1 MACCRCCR
9 PWRRSTA
16 RLFSRRRW
24 RSEAWWRSCSSRAWP
39 PPRSAR
45 CCSPCSR
52 STASSSRSSGSP
64 SRCTPSGPAEA
75 ARSTPPSRPGDT
87 EGKSR
92 DRARPSAD
100 HLPQDEPPRRVADQ
114 LGDVAQRLDR
124 LAGRDGAG
132 GVVPAQHRRH
142 DDGGDGRAQEGSG
155 EREREEGLRRAHAL
169 TRRPSPSGRPRNRA
183 RAHAAR
189 DDRRSTRSSADAAAA
204 RRRDGGTRRG
214 AVPGRASPRRGA
226 RGGRSR
232 GTRRRRACR
241 AIRHGGDELK
251 RLSPRLLFPRV
262 VRDDRPDPA
271 PRRARRAR
279 RSHRAGARARGLS
292 RRGGHPAA
300 GPGVRRRP
308 LERLPLR
315 RRHLE
320 PARGADG
327 RRHLPP
333 RSRRGRDRARRP
345 ALGVDDPDRV
355 DHPGADMVLKADA
368 DKTHLLGGTIR
379 ALPQPPHPAFGRY
392 LRTPREV
399 RALLRA
405 KGWNRAVAFQTRNP
419 LHRAHEYALV
429 YALETLLRAGY
440 NAGAALMPLVG
451 ETKEDDVRAEV
462 RMRTYEALLETRAL
476 GDGDSDPA
484 LWGPRG
490 ESVPD
495 RVILL
500 GLDIKMFYGGPKEA
514 VMHAIYR
521 QNFGF
526 TDLVVGRRHADA
538 PYHDGTSIWGDFDAQ
553 EIFGQLRG
561 ALGIQPLKV
570 GFAAY
575 YESVG
580 RVDLMDLHPDE
591 KPVFIS
597 GRDVRRALLEG
608 REVDPRI
615 MRPST
620 ARILAAAMRG

>member
-1 MACCRCCR
+1 MTDLIPPHGGLAEPVDRTV
-9 PWRRSTA
+9 PA
-16 RLFSRRRW
+16 P
-24 RSEAWWRSCSSRAWP
+24 ERA
-39 PPRSAR
+39 AFL
-45 CCSPCSR
+45 
-52 STASSSRSSGSP
+52 
-64 SRCTPSGPAEA
+64 AEA
-75 ARSTPPSRPGDT
+75 ATLPRVPVSDADLSSVYRFADGTLSPLEGPMDAVTYHRVLDEAVIEHGGRRWAWTIPIAFPVTRALAERLGPG
-87 EGKSR
+87 E
-92 DRARPSAD
+92 
-100 HLPQDEPPRRVADQ
+100 RVALTNSAGEIVATLD
-114 LGDVAQRLDR
+114 LTDVYPWDKRKY
-124 LAGRDGAG
+124 
-132 GVVPAQHRRH
+132 
-142 DDGGDGRAQEGSG
+142 
-155 EREREEGLRRAHAL
+155 LRSVYQ
-169 TRRPSPSGRPRNRA
+169 T
-183 RAHAAR
+183 
-189 DDRRSTRSSADAAAA
+189 
-204 RRRDGGTRRG
+204 
-214 AVPGRASPRRGA
+214 
-226 RGGRSR
+226 
-232 GTRRRRACR
+232 
-241 AIRHGGDELK
+241 
-251 RLSPRLLFPRV
+251 
-262 VRDDRPDPA
+262 
-271 PRRARRAR
+271 
-279 RSHRAGARARGLS
+279 
-292 RRGGHPAA
+292 
-300 GPGVRRRP
+300 
-308 LERLPLR
+308 
-315 RRHLE
+315 
-320 PARGADG
+320 
-327 RRHLPP
+327 
-333 RSRRGRDRARRP
+333 
-345 ALGVDDPDRV
+345 DRV